1 MIPTKTFVAAILVAS
16 VFLYSGAPD
25 SFAQTAPGSP
35 PAPPV
40 IPEASTLP
48 GDVSPPPPIP
58 RAQRTLDLVV
68 TVTMGTGKSETFAR
82 EVDRLEIITFP
93 DGRIDMVHLVLI
105 AAGER
110 NTHVWYN
117 FSQVAKLSYRF
128 VTPEGRDRVHVRV
141 IQPSE
146 SKRSLIE
153 PLEPLSPREF
163 R

>member
-1 MIPTKTFVAAILVAS
+1 MVQIKILIAAILVAIIY
-16 VFLYSGAPD
+16 VHAGAPD
-25 SFAQTAPGSP
+25 SFAQTPPGAPPSP
-35 PAPPV
+35 PA
-40 IPEASTLP
+40 IPEASPPP

-68 TVTMGTGKSETFAR
+68 TVTMSTGKSETFAR

-93 DGRIDMVHLVLI
+93 DGRIDMVHIVLI
-105 AAGER
+105 VDGER

-117 FSQVAKLSYRF
+117 FSQVAKLSDRF
-128 VTPEGRDRVHVRV
+128 VTPEGRERVHVRV

-146 SKRSLIE
+146 PIRDVAE
-153 PLEPLSPREF
+153 RLEPLSPREF

>member
-1 MIPTKTFVAAILVAS
+1 MIPIKTFIAAIFVAT
-16 VFLYSGAPD
+16 VFLYAGAPG
-25 SFAQTAPGSP
+25 SFAQTAPESPSSP
-35 PAPPV
+35 PA
-40 IPEASTLP
+40 IPGASPLP
-48 GDVSPPPPIP
+48 GDVSPPPSIP

-68 TVTMGTGKSETFAR
+68 TVTMSTGKSETFAR
-82 EVDRLEIITFP
+82 EVDRLEVITFP

-105 AAGER
+105 TAGER

-128 VTPEGRDRVHVRV
+128 VTPEGRERVHVRV